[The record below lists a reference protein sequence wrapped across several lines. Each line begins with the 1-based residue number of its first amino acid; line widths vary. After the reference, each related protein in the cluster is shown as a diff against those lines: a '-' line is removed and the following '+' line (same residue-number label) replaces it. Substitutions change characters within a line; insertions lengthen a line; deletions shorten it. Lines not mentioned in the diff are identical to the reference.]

1 MSIFFEY
8 LLVEVNASIIITVR
22 NDICYHEAT
31 ASSSRLGYLGRV
43 WTWQI
48 PQIMEWV
55 VKENPSTKQQQNTL
69 KRGTPQVS

>member
-22 NDICYHEAT
+22 NDICYHKAT

-69 KRGTPQVS
+69 EKGTPQVS

>member
-1 MSIFFEY
+1 MSIFFEH

-31 ASSSRLGYLGRV
+31 ASSSRSDYLGRL

-48 PQIMEWV
+48 PQIMEWLIE
-55 VKENPSTKQQQNTL
+55 ENPSTKQQQNTL
-69 KRGTPQVS
+69 KKETPQVS